1 MSGWVIGFIAGG
13 AVVLVVVVL
22 LVAMIV
28 FARRINAKAEVIVT
42 GLHAARDNTAGLWNV
57 ADTNVAATR
66 IIDAAKG
73 LGDTLS
79 DGKVAR

>member
-1 MSGWVIGFIAGG
+1 MSGWAIGLIAGA
-13 AVVLVVVVL
+13 AVVLIVVIL

-28 FARRINAKAEVIVT
+28 LARRINAKAQAIVAALNT
-42 GLHAARDNTAGLWNV
+42 ARDNTAGLWDV

-79 DGKVAR
+79 DGRLAR